1 LHNQL
6 RLCMLAGISFSYVVR
21 ISVAKYILP
30 MLVRLEC
37 TKNFIF
43 IPRILKEAPETSHL
57 PSILPEYA
65 TGMVAS

>member
-1 LHNQL
+1 
-6 RLCMLAGISFSYVVR
+6 
-21 ISVAKYILP
+21 
-30 MLVRLEC
+30 MLVGLEC